1 MRRFVL
7 LTVLTLLAVGAVPA
21 AVGRLAARPRPASAT
36 PSTATAPVVDADSV
50 RDLDIAFWAR
60 RGSTDP
66 LGAEDRVMLAS
77 LLLQRARETGSYGDY
92 LRADSAARVALRIRP
107 MRNDRAMVLLASALM
122 AQHRF
127 VDAYDL
133 AARLDAESPGIPSYE
148 ALRGEIALEL
158 GRYDE
163 ARALFDSVLVVGGAV
178 DETVAARVARWEE
191 LTGRSTQSRA
201 RFAAA
206 ARAALARSSTPAEQ
220 RAWFRL
226 RLADHDL
233 RHGRLASADSLLHA
247 ALGDAPKDYR
257 VLGALARLEW
267 MRARYAES
275 AAWGE
280 RAVTVTLDPQTLALL
295 SDDYAALGDTARAAQ
310 FADAMRASVL
320 AQTGPL
326 HRAWSLFL
334 LDHGRDARGVLA
346 RSRAELRTR
355 RDVYGWDVE
364 AWALHALGRDAAAWD
379 AMSRALAQ
387 GTEDAMLEYHAGVIA
402 QTLGRADARA
412 HLARALAL
420 NPSFHPT
427 QAADA
432 RRRIEGTRA
441 GGQEGRR
448 GNGEGSCPPALL
460 PSCPGAVR

>member
-7 LTVLTLLAVGAVPA
+7 LLVVTLLAVGAVPA
-21 AVGRLAARPRPASAT
+21 AARRLAARPRPAPPAIV
-36 PSTATAPVVDADSV
+36 AGAPAVDADSV
-50 RDLDIAFWAR
+50 RDVDIAFWAR

-66 LGAEDRVMLAS
+66 LGAEDRVMLAA

-107 MRNDRAMVLLASALM
+107 MHNDRAMVLLASALM

-127 VDAYDL
+127 VDAYAL
-133 AARLDAESPGIPSYE
+133 AARLDAGSPGIPSYE

-201 RFAAA
+201 RLAAA

-233 RHGRLASADSLLHA
+233 RHGRLVSADSLLHA

-379 AMSRALAQ
+379 AMARARAQ

-402 QTLGRADARA
+402 QTLGRADASA

-432 RRRIEGTRA
+432 RRRLEGMRAGAQEGTRGDSSCPRFA
-441 GGQEGRR
+441 P
-448 GNGEGSCPPALL
+448 SCPPALEAH
-460 PSCPGAVR
+460 P